1 MRQAPGIRVQTVM
14 HHRGLRWVRAAPGA
28 LVLLA
33 LWAAVAPL
41 TPAGAQADP
50 NAAMATYRRKLE
62 EYTRAREA
70 FDAAATAYW
79 TAITEK
85 RRGRIAKRRNGEQ
98 IVLADYVLTQPP
110 VYAGPPRPVD
120 PFPPDEP
127 EQPPPRKYIPVV
139 ADILHAAAEHYKF
152 TPQRPRSELDYK
164 RAYAAMAAAAG
175 LTRPQIVRIYAF
187 ESGGNGK
194 YDVQAGLEYERPNA
208 RAISTALGYNQL
220 LHINSVSLLAEK
232 GDKFVAA
239 LKAKAAQLSGEPKQ
253 ALDAKIAVVQ
263 RMIAVSR
270 TVPVAWSEHEKLAN
284 TPKGLGMHALNLDI
298 DVGPL
303 LQTQKLLDSVLFARR
318 KGLEQ
323 PLTAA
328 ELEMMNLTGDGN
340 GFDMLMLPPAMR
352 AQVPTSNFFQR
363 GGYERNP
370 VAIRNNTVEKLIA
383 ATDAKMDREV
393 KLQGAK
399 DMVAAYPK

>member
-1 MRQAPGIRVQTVM
+1 MRQAPGIRVKTVM
-14 HHRGLRWVRAAPGA
+14 YHRGLRGLWAAPGA

-33 LWAAVAPL
+33 LWVVIGPLAPAVAQ
-41 TPAGAQADP
+41 TDP
-50 NAAMATYRRKLE
+50 QAAMATYRRKLE

-70 FDAAATAYW
+70 FDAAAGAYW

-139 ADILHAAAEHYKF
+139 ADILRAAAEHYKF
-152 TPQRPRSELDYK
+152 TPQRPRSELEYK
-164 RAYAAMAAAAG
+164 RAYVEMAAAAG
-175 LTRPQIVRIYAF
+175 LTRKQIVRIYAF

-194 YDVQAGLEYERPNA
+194 YDVQAGLEYDRPNA

-239 LKAKAAQLSGEPKQ
+239 LKARTAQLSGEPKQ
-253 ALDAKIAVVQ
+253 ALETKIAVVQ
-263 RMIAVSR
+263 RMVAVSR

-284 TPKGLGMHALNLDI
+284 TPKGLGIHALVLDI

-303 LQTQKLLDSVLFARR
+303 LQTQKLLDSVLHARR
-318 KGLEQ
+318 NGYME

-340 GFDMLMLPPAMR
+340 GFDMLTLPPAMR

-363 GGYERNP
+363 SGYERNP

-383 ATDAKMDREV
+383 ATDARMDRGA

-399 DMVAAYPK
+399 DLAAVYPL